1 MKDILAKEFLYLFF
15 AIITAIP
22 VAFLFLYM
30 LQLDPGHTSVAGDE
44 QVLEVDMMLIGGILG
59 FLGVYLIRLT
69 VWAVK
74 QFVQ

>member
-1 MKDILAKEFLYLFF
+1 MKDTLAKELLYFFF

-30 LQLDPGHTSVAGDE
+30 LQLDPDQQGLSGDE
-44 QVLEVDMMLIGGILG
+44 KVLEVDLMLIGAVLG
-59 FLGVYLIRLT
+59 FLGVYLTRVT

-74 QFVQ
+74 QVMQ

>member
-1 MKDILAKEFLYLFF
+1 MKDTLAKELLYLFF

-30 LQLDPGHTSVAGDE
+30 LQLDPDNTGLSGDE
-44 QVLEVDMMLIGGILG
+44 KVLEVDLMLIGAVLG
-59 FLGVYLIRLT
+59 FLGVYVIRVT

-74 QFVQ
+74 QVMQ